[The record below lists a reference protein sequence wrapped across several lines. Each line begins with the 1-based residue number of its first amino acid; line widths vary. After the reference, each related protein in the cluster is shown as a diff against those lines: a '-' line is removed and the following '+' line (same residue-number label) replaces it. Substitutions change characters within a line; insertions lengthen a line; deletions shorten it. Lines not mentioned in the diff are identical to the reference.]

1 MMTTDAGQ
9 HAPETPETL
18 AGLVSAAVGERGK
31 VGGPTFE
38 QLAER
43 CVDPVTGYR
52 PSANLLWRV
61 ARAKGVK
68 VNPELV
74 AAIAAGLELPLPRV
88 QAAAAYEFTGFVTT
102 PLEGGEV
109 THMPDAAVD
118 PEGKSAAVMRSW
130 AEEESHLP
138 YNHSAE

>member
-18 AGLVSAAVGERGK
+18 ASLVSQAVGERGK
-31 VGGPTFE
+31 AGPTFE
-38 QLAER
+38 QLAEK

-74 AAIAAGLELPLPRV
+74 AAIAAGLELPLARV
-88 QAAAAYEFTGFVTT
+88 QAAAAYEFTGFVTSA
-102 PLEGGEV
+102 LEGGEV
-109 THMPDAAVD
+109 MHAPGSAVD
-118 PEGKSAAVMRSW
+118 PQGKSAAIMRSW
-130 AEEESHLP
+130 AEEESPLP
-138 YNHSAE
+138 GNHSGE

>member
-1 MMTTDAGQ
+1 MMTTETGQ

-18 AGLVSAAVGERGK
+18 AGLVSEAVGDRGK
-31 VGGPTFE
+31 VGPTFE

-74 AAIAAGLELPLPRV
+74 AAIAVGLELPLARV

-102 PLEGGEV
+102 ALEGGEV
-109 THMPDAAVD
+109 THMPDAPVNA
-118 PEGKSAAVMRSW
+118 EGKSAALMRSW
-130 AEEESHLP
+130 AEEESQPP